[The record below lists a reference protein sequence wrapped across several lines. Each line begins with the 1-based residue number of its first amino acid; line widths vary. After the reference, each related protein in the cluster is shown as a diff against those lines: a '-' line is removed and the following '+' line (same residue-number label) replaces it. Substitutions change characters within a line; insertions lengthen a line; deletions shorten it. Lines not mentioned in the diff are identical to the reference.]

1 MKARTFTCITAMI
14 IFAALIASFRPAA
27 QGQANNLSPAPLK
40 YTVQVLPGLPGLGGV
55 SRANSINN
63 LGWVAGLS
71 NPPSGAFEHAILW
84 RNGQPTDLG
93 TLGGYNSSGFGMN
106 EIGWLVGP
114 SETAE
119 DDPNHENFCG
129 FFCPPSMFPVC
140 APYDPLKQKCRGV
153 LWESKTNKMIELP
166 PLPGG
171 NNSIGE
177 SVNNQRQM
185 VGAAENGV
193 MDSACVEGPPELS
206 HQVSRYEGVVWSL
219 GPDGTPFVSQ
229 RLSPIV
235 GDTVSFASGINVR
248 GDIVGASW
256 PCAPLFPFGMG
267 VKMHAVLWK
276 DGRAID
282 LGNLG
287 VDTSN
292 VASWLNNRGQ
302 IVGTS
307 GVPSGDVHAFLW
319 EEGEM
324 KDLGTLRSD
333 DTFASAESINDKGEV
348 VGSSCGPNDCH
359 GFHWQDGVMTDL
371 NSVLPVGSPLIMDAD
386 GINSRGEIS
395 AQACILPCQSIL
407 DLVAAVLIP
416 SSTDDRPVGALAEAR
431 IAQQVILPENVRL
444 MLQRRLGFRGFRP
457 GR

>member
-1 MKARTFTCITAMI
+1 MKPRIFTHIAAMTM
-14 IFAALIASFRPAA
+14 FGALVASFPLAA
-27 QGQANNLSPAPLK
+27 QAQANSLPPAPRK
-40 YTVQVLPGLPGLGGV
+40 YTVQVLPGLGGV
-55 SRANSINN
+55 GSANSINN
-63 LGWVAGLS
+63 LAWVAGLS
-71 NPPSGAFEHAILW
+71 NPPSDGYEHAFLW

-129 FFCPPSMFPVC
+129 FYCPPSMFPVC
-140 APYDPLKQKCRGV
+140 ATYDPLKQKCRGV

-193 MDSACVEGPPELS
+193 MDTACVEGPPELS

-229 RLSPIV
+229 RLAPIV
-235 GDTVSFASGINVR
+235 GDTVSFASGINEH

-256 PCAPLFPFGMG
+256 PCAPLFPYGMG
-267 VKMHAVLWK
+267 VKMHAVLWE

-287 VDTSN
+287 GDTSN
-292 VASWLNNRGQ
+292 VAFWLNSEGQ

-333 DTFASAESINDKGEV
+333 DTFASAEFINDKGEV
-348 VGSSCGPNDCH
+348 VGISCGPNDCH

-371 NSVLPVGSPLIMDAD
+371 NSVLPVGSPLIMNAD

-395 AQACILPCQSIL
+395 AQACTLPCQL
-407 DLVAAVLIP
+407 QNLVAAVLIP
-416 SSTDDRPVGALAEAR
+416 SGNDSGALGGVAETK
-431 IAQQVILPENVRL
+431 IVQGNVILPENVRE
-444 MLQRRLGFRGFRP
+444 MLRRRMGLGGFKL